1 MRFPFLL
8 SFDRVKW
15 KEEND
20 FSVRATS
27 VNVYQG
33 ETVHCGQRLKG
44 GGTQKKVPRVLL
56 PMKSSYLVTKD
67 GNTRKAAKRG
77 TREREN
83 KTERK
88 EKKRKEKKRQAW
100 R

>member
-1 MRFPFLL
+1 MKPFIVDNAL
-8 SFDRVKW
+8 R
-15 KEEND
+15 E
-20 FSVRATS
+20 
-27 VNVYQG
+27 
-33 ETVHCGQRLKG
+33 
-44 GGTQKKVPRVLL
+44 GTQKKVPRVLL

-88 EKKRKEKKRQAW
+88 EKKRKEKKRKEKK
-100 R
+100 RKEKKRKKKTGLEINESETR

>member
-1 MRFPFLL
+1 M
-8 SFDRVKW
+8 
-15 KEEND
+15 
-20 FSVRATS
+20 RATS

-88 EKKRKEKKRQAW
+88 EKKRKEKKKKDRLGDK
-100 R
+100 RERNEITNKN

>member
-67 GNTRKAAKRG
+67 GRKK
-77 TREREN
+77 
-83 KTERK
+83 
-88 EKKRKEKKRQAW
+88 KKRKEKKRQAW